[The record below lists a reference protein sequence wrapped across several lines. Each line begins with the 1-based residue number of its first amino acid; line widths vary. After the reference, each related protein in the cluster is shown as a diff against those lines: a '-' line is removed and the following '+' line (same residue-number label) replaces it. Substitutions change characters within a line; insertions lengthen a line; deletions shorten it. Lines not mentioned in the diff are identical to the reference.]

1 MMRTRSSVLTITI
14 SALLLGATR
23 AAAQQDAAPARDAAE
38 AAARASE
45 AAVSTASRRAGAR
58 ANPAREGAWRAGGRR
73 LVVSV
78 EERRLWWMDGRDTLF
93 AAPVAV
99 GKGTRLEHGGR
110 AWTFRTP
117 AGVRRVQAKE
127 ANPVW
132 TPPDWHYAELARDS
146 GWALVRLERG
156 RPAPLPDGSRL
167 EVRGARVYHLHPNGG
182 MEIIPGDEEILF
194 GTTLFMPPMGTL
206 NRRVEGELGA
216 YKLAIG
222 DGYMLHGTP
231 HKDSIGQAATH
242 GCIRLGDA
250 DIERLYRE
258 VPVGTPVYIY

>member
-1 MMRTRSSVLTITI
+1 MMRKHPLALAI
-14 SALLLGATR
+14 SALLLGAAH
-23 AAAQQDAAPARDAAE
+23 AAAQQQDAAPARDAAD
-38 AAARASE
+38 ASVRGSE
-45 AAVSTASRRAGAR
+45 SAVSAASRRGAAR
-58 ANPAREGAWRAGGRR
+58 ANPAREAAWRAGGRR

-99 GKGTRLEHGGR
+99 GKGTRLEFGDR

-117 AGVRRVQAKE
+117 AGVRRVQARE

-167 EVRGARVYHLHPNGG
+167 EVRGARVYHLHPGGG
-182 MEIIPGDEEILF
+182 MEIIPADEEIIF
-194 GTTLFMPPMGTL
+194 GATLFMPPMGTL

-242 GCIRLGDA
+242 GCIRLGDEA
-250 DIERLYRE
+250 IAWLYRN
-258 VPVGTPVYIY
+258 VAVGTPVHIF